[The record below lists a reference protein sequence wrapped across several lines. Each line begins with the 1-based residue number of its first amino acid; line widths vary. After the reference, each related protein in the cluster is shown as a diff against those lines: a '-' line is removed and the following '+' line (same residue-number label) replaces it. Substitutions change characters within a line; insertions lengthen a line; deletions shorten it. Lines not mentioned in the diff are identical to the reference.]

1 LIVIVVVVVHAVAV
15 VVVVLAVAVAVA
27 VLSSPY
33 FFFEKNVGSL
43 FLLGQWE
50 M

>member
-1 LIVIVVVVVHAVAV
+1 VHAVAV
-15 VVVVLAVAVAVA
+15 VVVVLAVAVAV
-27 VLSSPY
+27 LSSPY
-33 FFFEKNVGSL
+33 FVFEKNVGSL